1 MAGDHSHP
9 ALARIDAAIARIEA
23 AALRPRESG
32 TNDALAARHEALR
45 TAVAEALDELEA
57 VIEAASA

>member
-1 MAGDHSHP
+1 MAGVQTHP

-23 AALRPRESG
+23 AALRPPEAPG
-32 TNDALAARHEALR
+32 NDAVIARHEALR
-45 TAVAEALDELEA
+45 AEVAEALGELDA

>member
-23 AALRPRESG
+23 ATLRPRESAA
-32 TNDALAARHEALR
+32 NDALAARHQALR
-45 TAVAEALDELEA
+45 TAVAETLGELDA
-57 VIEAASA
+57 VIERACA